1 MRVPMICKSSKNE
14 EKFILTLL
22 AVLALS
28 SAQPP
33 ILLPAAA
40 AVLGGG
46 LSPSSRNSSSAPAA
60 AARDLSGL
68 PNLKPDAYGV
78 TSPALSYKARLL
90 MERLSYPNK
99 TVLSKNRSKKQ
110 IFLSF

>member
-1 MRVPMICKSSKNE
+1 MP
-14 EKFILTLL
+14 LTLL

-60 AARDLSGL
+60 AAAAARDLRGL
-68 PNLKPDAYGV
+68 PNLKFHERPAVRDKLFFSLADLGSRKWETASRLQLLYGLGV
-78 TSPALSYKARLL
+78 RYVRT
-90 MERLSYPNK
+90 
-99 TVLSKNRSKKQ
+99 
-110 IFLSF
+110 